1 MIYRDIRQ
9 ALDRLRPLFHFGKF
23 VSQFSHSCGKADVF
37 VYHVVV
43 LVLEVVDLGISSFD
57 GRIPFLKG
65 SCTFNLV
72 SRRHVLPVSLTVCKL
87 AELFSM

>member
-1 MIYRDIRQ
+1 
-9 ALDRLRPLFHFGKF
+9 
-23 VSQFSHSCGKADVF
+23 
-37 VYHVVV
+37 VVV